1 MDREFIAWEMSMW
14 GMGSLVF
21 LFFCLDEEPFRLF
34 EN

>member
-14 GMGSLVF
+14 GMGSL
-21 LFFCLDEEPFRLF
+21 FCLDEEPFRLF